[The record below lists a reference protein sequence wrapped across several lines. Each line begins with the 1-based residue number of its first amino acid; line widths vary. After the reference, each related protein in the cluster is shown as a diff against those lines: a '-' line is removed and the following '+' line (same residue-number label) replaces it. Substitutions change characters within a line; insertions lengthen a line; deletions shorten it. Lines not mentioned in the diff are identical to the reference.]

1 MLLEDLEK
9 LSWQNLPC
17 NWPSFKWA
25 MKKISKTWYFQL
37 HIDIDEYI
45 SLLITFQLSS
55 KPLSCCYF
63 RLTNLWH
70 VAAYCS
76 CPGIIQT
83 LLEFVGQTCWVEK
96 HWNVQIYQLIFFL
109 KINLKHLLD
118 KPALLEATWTTY
130 PDQIDMCSN
139 PWLYFKDNRYGWSLF
154 LNRVVKLHFIRV
166 FHQGKLFVM
175 HLFS

>member
-1 MLLEDLEK
+1 MLLKDLEK

-17 NWPSFKWA
+17 NWPSSKCA

-45 SLLITFQLSS
+45 SLLVTFQLSS

-70 VAAYCS
+70 VAAYFS

-83 LLEFVGQTCWVEK
+83 PSEFVGRTCWGKK
-96 HWNVQIYQLIFFL
+96 HWNVQIYHLIFFFFFL
-109 KINLKHLLD
+109 NKSQTFARQASSVRGNLDHISW
-118 KPALLEATWTTY
+118 P
-130 PDQIDMCSN
+130 
-139 PWLYFKDNRYGWSLF
+139 NRY
-154 LNRVVKLHFIRV
+154 V
-166 FHQGKLFVM
+166 F
-175 HLFS
+175 